1 MIDVAVA
8 DERDDAFAGDVEDV
22 PGMAEAC
29 RRFPM
34 PTPDEAAWALRELS
48 WGEQFVAGRMVPS
61 KGGSDLYLYN
71 LHSAAVFLL
80 DRDEANVG
88 KGADQIIK
96 LIDVDGFAAWARD
109 TVGDGAL
116 AEAIEREC
124 PPDDPYR
131 DRLEGV
137 QRLLALRMVQY
148 GAVQEALRDA
158 DGDQAEEA

>member
-1 MIDVAVA
+1 MAVS
-8 DERDDAFAGDVEDV
+8 DELEEALAGDIEDI

-34 PTPDEAAWALRELS
+34 PTPDETARALRELS

-96 LIDVDGFAAWARD
+96 LIDVDGFVAWVRD
-109 TVGDGAL
+109 TVGDEPL
-116 AEAIEREC
+116 AAAIEREC

-137 QRLLALRMVQY
+137 QRLLALRMVQH
-148 GAVQEALRDA
+148 GAVEDALRAA
-158 DGDQAEEA
+158 DGEPGEEA